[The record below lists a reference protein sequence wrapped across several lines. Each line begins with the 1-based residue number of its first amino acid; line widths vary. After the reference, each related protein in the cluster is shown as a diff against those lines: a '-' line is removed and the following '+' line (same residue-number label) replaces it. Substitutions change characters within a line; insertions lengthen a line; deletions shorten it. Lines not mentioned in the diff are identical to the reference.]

1 MLNIDNKSS
10 EAEKIER
17 VKLADERLS
26 IELRKREEEL
36 KDNYSPEANSATLAL
51 LLGSIR
57 AKLNL
62 ISNGHRWTII
72 MLY

>member
-1 MLNIDNKSS
+1 M
-10 EAEKIER
+10 ER

-51 LLGSIR
+51 LLGTIR

-62 ISNGHRWTII
+62 ISGGHR
-72 MLY
+72 